1 MSVGQWS
8 QNVRLAHWWVHST
21 AFLVLIVAS
30 IVFALEVYAISGANG
45 WWLDELWSA
54 WATDPT
60 MAFNKAFSER
70 IIYDTTPPLYY
81 VVLFWTRRLIADERS
96 AVILLNLA
104 LIAAFAAAI
113 IVSSR
118 KFPRLS
124 WALIAVAAFLCSGPV
139 LRYVVE
145 GRAYL
150 MAMVIAFAAS
160 WYSALAVDRQR
171 ICENRQTFA
180 LLGIIAALTHVFAA
194 LFCCCLAAGL
204 IVYSYFDHRPRLL
217 GPGLA
222 LGLSAG
228 IGGLLFIAWALNLA
242 EQASWIEFSYE
253 SMLATYWDIRQ
264 LVFGSRIAIV
274 LFVALFLIAMLLP
287 SARSLTV
294 IFGVTWG
301 LFVLIPILVS
311 FVQPIILSRYWLSGA
326 PSIVVFVVLLTRAL
340 AFDVHAAHP
349 RLRMVGALACLAFLT
364 LTGASSYSKAFS
376 FVSDKPA
383 WRGAELVTP
392 VVRGC
397 PSAAVHVNGF
407 VNLFAAAA
415 RVSDSM
421 FVDASFPKTPFVTAG
436 LSSCSV
442 LGWAEHLSPQFV
454 LGASDEELL
463 QLLKI
468 DAGQS
473 EVNIIR
479 HAHGFVITT
488 ARCERIKSASLRAI
502 PGILVREEVPVA
514 EQIFRVDKC

>member
-1 MSVGQWS
+1 MSVVQSS
-8 QNVRLAHWWVHST
+8 QNVRSAHWWIRST

-30 IVFALEVYAISGANG
+30 IVFALEVYSISGANG
-45 WWLDELWSA
+45 WWHDELWSV
-54 WATDPT
+54 WATGPT
-60 MAFNKAFSER
+60 MAFYKAFSER
-70 IIYDTTPPLYY
+70 IAYDTTPPLYY
-81 VVLFWTRRLIADERS
+81 VALVWTRRLIADERS
-96 AVILLNLA
+96 AVILLNLT

-118 KFPRLS
+118 KLGMIS
-124 WALIAVAAFLCSGPV
+124 WALIAVGAFLCSGPV

-160 WYSALAVDRQR
+160 WYSGLAVDRQS
-171 ICENRQTFA
+171 ICENRRVFA

-194 LFCCCLAAGL
+194 LFCCCLASGL
-204 IVYSYFDHRPRLL
+204 IAYSYFDHRPRLR

-242 EQASWIEFSYE
+242 EQASWIEFSYG

-274 LFVALFLIAMLLP
+274 LFVALFLIGMLLP

-311 FVQPIILSRYWLSGA
+311 FVQPIILSRYWLIGA
-326 PSIVVFVVLLTRAL
+326 SSIVVFVVFLMIAL
-340 AFDVHAAHP
+340 ARLDARAEQS
-349 RLRMVGALACLAFLT
+349 RLRLVGALACLAFLT
-364 LTGASSYSKAFS
+364 LTDVRSYSQAFS

-383 WRGAELVTP
+383 WQGAELVTP
-392 VVRGC
+392 ILQGC
-397 PSAAVHVNGF
+397 PTAVVHVNGF
-407 VNLFAAAA
+407 VNLFATAAH
-415 RVSDSM
+415 VSDSM
-421 FVDASFPKTPFVTAG
+421 FVDASFAKTPFIRTA

-442 LGWAEHLSPQFV
+442 FGWAEHLSRQFV
-454 LGASDEELL
+454 LEASDEELL
-463 QLLKI
+463 RLLKI
-468 DAGQS
+468 DASRS

-479 HAHGFVITT
+479 HAHGFVVTT
-488 ARCERIKSASLRAI
+488 AR
-502 PGILVREEVPVA
+502 
-514 EQIFRVDKC
+514 

>member
-1 MSVGQWS
+1 MSVVQSS
-8 QNVRLAHWWVHST
+8 QNVRSAHWWVHST
-21 AFLVLIVAS
+21 AFLALIVAS
-30 IVFALEVYAISGANG
+30 IVFVLEVYSISGANG
-45 WWLDELWSA
+45 WWLDELWSV
-54 WATDPT
+54 WATGPR
-60 MAFNKAFSER
+60 MAFYKAFSER
-70 IIYDTTPPLYY
+70 IAYDTTPPLYY
-81 VVLFWTRRLIADERS
+81 VSLFWTRRLLADERS

-118 KFPRLS
+118 KRGMIS
-124 WALIAVAAFLCSGPV
+124 WALIAVGAFLCSGPV

-160 WYSALAVDRQR
+160 WYSALAVDRQS
-171 ICENRQTFA
+171 ICENRKTFA

-204 IVYSYFDHRPRLL
+204 IAYSYFDHRPRLR
-217 GPGLA
+217 GSGLA

-228 IGGLLFIAWALNLA
+228 IGGLLFIAWAVNLA

-264 LVFGSRIAIV
+264 LVFGSRITIV
-274 LFVALFLIAMLLP
+274 FFVALFLIAMLLP

-311 FVQPIILSRYWLSGA
+311 FVQPIILSRYWLTGA
-326 PSIVVFVVLLTRAL
+326 PSIVVFVVFLTRAL
-340 AFDVHAAHP
+340 ACDVHAAHP

-364 LTGASSYSKAFS
+364 LTDAGSYSKAFS

-383 WRGAELVTP
+383 WRGVELVTP
-392 VVRGC
+392 VLHGC

-407 VNLFAAAA
+407 VNLFATAA

-421 FVDASFPKTPFVTAG
+421 FVDASFSKTPFVKAG

-454 LGASDEELL
+454 LEASEEELL

-468 DAGQS
+468 DAGRL

-488 ARCERIKSASLRAI
+488 ARS
-502 PGILVREEVPVA
+502 GG
-514 EQIFRVDKC
+514 

>member
-21 AFLVLIVAS
+21 AFLVLFVAS

-81 VVLFWTRRLIADERS
+81 VALFWTRRLIADERS
-96 AVILLNLA
+96 GVILLNLA

-204 IVYSYFDHRPRLL
+204 IAYSYFDRRPRLL

-228 IGGLLFIAWALNLA
+228 IGGMLFIAWALNLA

-264 LVFGSRIAIV
+264 LVFGRALCRLVLDRDASSLSAIAYRDIWCDMGPIRIDPHTGFVCATNH
-274 LFVALFLIAMLLP
+274 FVALLAI
-287 SARSLTV
+287 RSS
-294 IFGVTWG
+294 IYRRFR
-301 LFVLIPILVS
+301 S
-311 FVQPIILSRYWLSGA
+311 IINEGI
-326 PSIVVFVVLLTRAL
+326 SI
-340 AFDVHAAHP
+340 
-349 RLRMVGALACLAFLT
+349 
-364 LTGASSYSKAFS
+364 
-376 FVSDKPA
+376 
-383 WRGAELVTP
+383 
-392 VVRGC
+392 
-397 PSAAVHVNGF
+397 
-407 VNLFAAAA
+407 
-415 RVSDSM
+415 
-421 FVDASFPKTPFVTAG
+421 
-436 LSSCSV
+436 
-442 LGWAEHLSPQFV
+442 
-454 LGASDEELL
+454 
-463 QLLKI
+463 
-468 DAGQS
+468 
-473 EVNIIR
+473 
-479 HAHGFVITT
+479 
-488 ARCERIKSASLRAI
+488 
-502 PGILVREEVPVA
+502 
-514 EQIFRVDKC
+514 

>member
-1 MSVGQWS
+1 MSVGQSS
-8 QNVRLAHWWVHST
+8 QNVRSAHWWIRST

-30 IVFALEVYAISGANG
+30 IVFALEVYSISGANG
-45 WWLDELWSA
+45 WWLDELWSV
-54 WATDPT
+54 WATGPT
-60 MAFNKAFSER
+60 MAFYKAFSER
-70 IIYDTTPPLYY
+70 IAYDTTPPLYY
-81 VVLFWTRRLIADERS
+81 VALFWTRQLIADERS
-96 AVILLNLA
+96 AVILLNLT
-104 LIAAFAAAI
+104 LIVAFAAAI

-118 KFPRLS
+118 KLGMIS
-124 WALIAVAAFLCSGPV
+124 WALIAVGALLCSGPV

-160 WYSALAVDRQR
+160 WYSALAVDRQS
-171 ICENRQTFA
+171 ICENRRIFA
-180 LLGIIAALTHVFAA
+180 LLGIISALTHVFAA

-204 IVYSYFDHRPRLL
+204 ISYSYFDHRPRLR

-228 IGGLLFIAWALNLA
+228 IGGLLFIAWAMKLT
-242 EQASWIEFSYE
+242 EQASWIEFSYG

-301 LFVLIPILVS
+301 LFVLIPMLVS
-311 FVQPIILSRYWLSGA
+311 IVQPIILSRYWLTGS
-326 PSIVVFVVLLTRAL
+326 PSIVVFVVFLTRAL
-340 AFDVHAAHP
+340 ACDFHAAHP
-349 RLRMVGALACLAFLT
+349 RLRVVGALACLAFLT
-364 LTGASSYSKAFS
+364 LTDASSYSRAFS
-376 FVSDKPA
+376 FVSDKSA

-392 VVRGC
+392 VLRGC
-397 PSAAVHVNGF
+397 PSAVVHVNGF
-407 VNLFAAAA
+407 VNLFATAA

-421 FVDASFPKTPFVTAG
+421 FVDASFPKTPFVNAA

-442 LGWAEHLSPQFV
+442 LGWAEHLPRQFV
-454 LGASDEELL
+454 LGASDEESL

-468 DAGQS
+468 DASRS

-479 HAHGFVITT
+479 HAHGFVVTT
-488 ARCERIKSASLRAI
+488 ARR
-502 PGILVREEVPVA
+502 GG
-514 EQIFRVDKC
+514 

>member
-1 MSVGQWS
+1 VVSTLYVGRTPLS
-8 QNVRLAHWWVHST
+8 KCSISA
-21 AFLVLIVAS
+21 LVGTLDSIPR
-30 IVFALEVYAISGANG
+30 IVFALEVYSISGANG

-70 IIYDTTPPLYY
+70 IAYDTTPPFYY
-81 VVLFWTRRLIADERS
+81 VALFWTRRLIADERS
-96 AVILLNLA
+96 AVILLNLT

-118 KFPRLS
+118 KLGMIS
-124 WALIAVAAFLCSGPV
+124 WALIAFGALLCSGPV

-160 WYSALAVDRQR
+160 WYSAFAVDRQS
-171 ICENRQTFA
+171 ICENRKTFA

-194 LFCCCLAAGL
+194 LFCLAAGL
-204 IVYSYFDHRPRLL
+204 IAYSYFDNRPRLR

-228 IGGLLFIAWALNLA
+228 IGGLLFIAWAVRLA

-274 LFVALFLIAMLLP
+274 LFVAFFLIAMLLP
-287 SARSLTV
+287 SARSLAV
-294 IFGVTWG
+294 IFGVTWS

-311 FVQPIILSRYWLSGA
+311 FVQPIILSRYWLTGA
-326 PSIVVFVVLLTRAL
+326 ASIVIFVVFLTRAL

-364 LTGASSYSKAFS
+364 LTEASSYSKAFS

-383 WRGAELVTP
+383 WRGVELVKP
-392 VVRGC
+392 VLQGC

-407 VNLFAAAA
+407 VNLFATAA
-415 RVSDSM
+415 RVSHSM
-421 FVDASFPKTPFVTAG
+421 FLDASSTKTPFIRAA

-442 LGWAEHLSPQFV
+442 LGWAEHLSRQFV
-454 LGASDEELL
+454 LEASEEELL

-468 DAGQS
+468 DAGRP

-488 ARCERIKSASLRAI
+488 ARS
-502 PGILVREEVPVA
+502 GG
-514 EQIFRVDKC
+514 